1 MRLALTTKAYDK
13 FFAAGM
19 LASLILF
26 TIEILASSVV
36 MNEYKY
42 SFFFYLDIIATLS
55 IVFDIGF
62 LYDALIMLFGQS
74 PSTIQVNAIPGV
86 MYIETATAGKI
97 E

>member
-1 MRLALTTKAYDK
+1 
-13 FFAAGM
+13 M
-19 LASLILF
+19 LISLILF